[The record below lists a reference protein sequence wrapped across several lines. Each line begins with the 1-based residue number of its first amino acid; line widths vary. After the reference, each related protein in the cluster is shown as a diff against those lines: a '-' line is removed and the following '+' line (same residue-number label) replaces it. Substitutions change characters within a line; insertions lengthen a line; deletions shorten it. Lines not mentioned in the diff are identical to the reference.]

1 MYRIYPFVI
10 LFLTTALLQVY
21 LYDTLSVSI
30 YLDPLVYVAFVL
42 LLPLDIRP
50 VTLLGAGLAMG
61 LAMDFAMGTAGLNTV
76 PTLLIAFVRPYL
88 VAGLYSRDD
97 AREGG
102 IPSPER
108 LGRAVFAKYVV
119 AAVAIHHTVFFALE
133 SLSASLLLHT
143 ALRIVA
149 SGAVTVACVR
159 LIVSV
164 FTAKRS
170 VRV

>member
-10 LFLTTALLQVY
+10 LFLTTALLQVF
-21 LYDTLSVSI
+21 LFDNLSVSI

-97 AREGG
+97 AREG
-102 IPSPER
+102 
-108 LGRAVFAKYVV
+108 
-119 AAVAIHHTVFFALE
+119 
-133 SLSASLLLHT
+133 ASL
-143 ALRIVA
+143 RPSA
-149 SGAVTVACVR
+149 SGARCSPNTSWPPSPSTTRCSSRSNRSQPRCCCIRRCASSRAVR
-159 LIVSV
+159 
-164 FTAKRS
+164 
-170 VRV
+170 

>member
-10 LFLTTALLQVY
+10 LFLTTALLQVF
-21 LYDTLSVSI
+21 LFDNLSVSI

-76 PTLLIAFVRPYL
+76 PTLLIAFVRPY
-88 VAGLYSRDD
+88 YSRDD